1 MPEIDQLM
9 QVQGALSIVSR
20 TFIAQSQVWPN
31 EVEALTGDSNINLP
45 SADLD
50 INLESYVD
58 VLCSILDIPVYKSR
72 VQALH
77 VMFTLFSAF
86 KQSEHFGQYQFN
98 EEGNA

>member
-1 MPEIDQLM
+1 M
-9 QVQGALSIVSR
+9 
-20 TFIAQSQVWPN
+20 
-31 EVEALTGDSNINLP
+31 NLP

-98 EEGNA
+98 EEGNV